1 MGTPVEHNEGKPTY
15 NSPCVTRKA
24 TPEELAEIDKQ
35 IKEKNPFGLEGS
47 PSVSYTFP
55 KKEKKKADKLTR
67 EEFNAQRKAK
77 QAENIE
83 KCRKLA
89 EQGLT
94 KHEISE
100 RTGIATKTI
109 ERYAQK
115 NGFRYAHK
123 ADKRI
128 LEKREKALKD
138 VMQSDGSV
146 SLEKLMGKLEKEDVV
161 NHPSDSYYEKSA
173 MQPLEVSQVLLT
185 KEQFAGAL
193 LFNVI
198 KYQMRKNHKGQKE
211 LDEYK
216 ARQYAYWLYLV
227 KQGKKIDPSKDIVPS
242 DFDVKVV

>member
-123 ADKRI
+123 TDKRI

-161 NHPSDSYYEKSA
+161 NHPSHYTTGKI
-173 MQPLEVSQVLLT
+173 EVIDFIEDKGLDYHRSN
-185 KEQFAGAL
+185 A
-193 LFNVI
+193 I
-198 KYQMRKNHKGQKE
+198 KYICRAGLKNPAKRVEDLQK
-211 LDEYK
+211 
-216 ARQYAYWLYLV
+216 AVWYLNRLI
-227 KQGKKIDPSKDIVPS
+227 GKWKIEDNL
-242 DFDVKVV
+242 